1 MNHRLSANETD
12 NLAQARNAIMEGRN
26 QVALQWIK
34 KELASNPKNVS
45 AILLAAQV
53 NEDPRAKEQCYRYV
67 LRIDP
72 ENLQAQI
79 GLSNLKITQVE
90 NKQARPVPEML
101 EPEKALPETQPAGA
115 SKAVVET
122 LPRVTR
128 LEEPVISI
136 KPAVRIPEEQVASPA
151 PVIAVCP
158 TCGSGREAGARF
170 CAVCGTD
177 FSAPE
182 LQNCPECGQERAGRN
197 KYCSRCGY
205 DFLKGAGKKE
215 DPGGPAP
222 VMPPVIH
229 YPALPARFS
238 VKRIITAVGMLLI
251 IISGL
256 LSWSSSRQWE
266 GIFGGGYQNYTEIG
280 LSQPAG
286 QFSTGLAIL
295 GIILLFAV
303 KHETSAHLLSTA
315 CALLAG
321 LAAIGYITSQSWG
334 YSGGLDNYDLLRDYA
349 SLGMGVY
356 MVFVGAAIA
365 VGCVFIPSKKSAPAL
380 AEVKTAAKPHQG
392 LVIAGWALL
401 AIGYAIG
408 MMLGD
413 YFESRFLIPA
423 LAVAIL
429 LIFLK
434 RRRLHGIIIIAIWLV
449 SQLLGFGFGFTNGF
463 RF

>member
-1 MNHRLSANETD
+1 
-12 NLAQARNAIMEGRN
+12 
-26 QVALQWIK
+26 
-34 KELASNPKNVS
+34 
-45 AILLAAQV
+45 
-53 NEDPRAKEQCYRYV
+53 
-67 LRIDP
+67 
-72 ENLQAQI
+72 
-79 GLSNLKITQVE
+79 
-90 NKQARPVPEML
+90 
-101 EPEKALPETQPAGA
+101 
-115 SKAVVET
+115 
-122 LPRVTR
+122 
-128 LEEPVISI
+128 
-136 KPAVRIPEEQVASPA
+136 
-151 PVIAVCP
+151 
-158 TCGSGREAGARF
+158 
-170 CAVCGTD
+170 
-177 FSAPE
+177 
-182 LQNCPECGQERAGRN
+182 
-197 KYCSRCGY
+197 
-205 DFLKGAGKKE
+205 
-215 DPGGPAP
+215 
-222 VMPPVIH
+222 MPPVIH